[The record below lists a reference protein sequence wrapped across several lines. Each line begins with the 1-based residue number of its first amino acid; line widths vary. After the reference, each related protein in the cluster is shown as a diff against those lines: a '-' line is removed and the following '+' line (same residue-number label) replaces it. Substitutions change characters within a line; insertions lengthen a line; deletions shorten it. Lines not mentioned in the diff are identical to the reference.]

1 MITASSPVAFS
12 ASGSIYN
19 LTHQL
24 ATGRVNIIAPGGA
37 HCHHKAGIGQHLPKP
52 TDRIA
57 AGALITRIGE
67 VIKGDEVDLA
77 GIVLEQRGE
86 FSRLVY
92 AVVDPREQGVL
103 NSDHPFFVSLRI
115 QISPG

>member
-1 MITASSPVAFS
+1 MIAASSPVAFS
-12 ASGSIYN
+12 PSGSVYN

-24 ATGRVNIIAPGGA
+24 ATGRVNVIATGGA
-37 HCHHKAGIGQHLPKP
+37 HCHHKAGVGQHLPKP

-77 GIVLEQRGE
+77 GIVLQQRGE
-86 FSRLVY
+86 FSRLLD

-103 NSDHPFFVSLRI
+103 TSAHPFFIRLRI
-115 QISPG
+115 QISFG